1 GCINVHASLLPRYRG
16 AAPIQWAVLNGEPET
31 GVTTMCMDVG
41 LDTGDMLLKSSC
53 PITEDMTAGELHDAL
68 SVQGAALLSD
78 TLKALEKEAE
88 NFKAEREKYLSA
100 EKAEKPTESEKEIS
114 SAQNLA
120 EEPAFVSVP
129 PEQVGQT
136 AVGVSNDGEAEI
148 GETKVENPKIGADS
162 PETVSEETRLKIV
175 REYLESLRGGGV
187 PVSKNGGT
195 LGGAAVKVKS
205 VKEAGNMALRF
216 FKNNQNQ

>member
-1 GCINVHASLLPRYRG
+1 MTENKENVYEKDA
-16 AAPIQWAVLNGEPET
+16 QAVETEKGEKAL
-31 GVTTMCMDVG
+31 GKFKDVN
-41 LDTGDMLLKSSC
+41 
-53 PITEDMTAGELHDAL
+53 
-68 SVQGAALLSD
+68 ALLEAYGALEAEFTRRSQR
-78 TLKALEKEAE
+78 LKALEKEAE